1 MDTNFNSESREIFIV
16 GLRNAH
22 AMENQALS
30 IMKPQVERIENY
42 PEVADRLRRHI
53 QETEGQI
60 TRLESVLEGL
70 GEEHSTLKDT
80 ALSMVGSVAAIGH
93 SMAGDE
99 IIKNSLANFAFENYE
114 IAAYKSLLV
123 LADAGGFQDA
133 ERALKQNLNEE
144 EAMANWLKENLSDV
158 TMRYARLREAGAT
171 AKS

>member
-1 MDTNFNSESREIFIV
+1 MDTNFDSESREIFVV

-60 TRLESVLEGL
+60 ARLEAVLDGL
-70 GEEHSTLKDT
+70 DEEHSTLKDT
-80 ALSMVGSVAAIGH
+80 ALSMVGSMAAMGH

-114 IAAYKSLLV
+114 IAAYNSLLV
-123 LADAGGFQDA
+123 LAEAGGFQDA
-133 ERALKQNLNEE
+133 ERVLKQNLSEE

-158 TMRYARLREAGAT
+158 TLRYAKLREAGET